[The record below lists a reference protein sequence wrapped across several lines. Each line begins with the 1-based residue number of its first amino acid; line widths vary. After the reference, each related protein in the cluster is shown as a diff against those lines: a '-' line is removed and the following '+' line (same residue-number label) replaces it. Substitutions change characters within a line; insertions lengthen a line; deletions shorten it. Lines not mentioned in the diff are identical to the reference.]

1 MKKAKII
8 GYVLLIIVVTV
19 VSVLLLKNET
29 VQKLLNGLSK
39 NKKKLEIQE
48 AESQIEVNR
57 TKQNEIQE
65 KIKVL
70 ETTNTQASADR
81 DTQLD
86 KIKGLKDEHEKLVQ
100 NIGQKEKSLE
110 ELNEVFNSMFSANN
124 KSSNS

>member
-124 KSSNS
+124 KPSNS